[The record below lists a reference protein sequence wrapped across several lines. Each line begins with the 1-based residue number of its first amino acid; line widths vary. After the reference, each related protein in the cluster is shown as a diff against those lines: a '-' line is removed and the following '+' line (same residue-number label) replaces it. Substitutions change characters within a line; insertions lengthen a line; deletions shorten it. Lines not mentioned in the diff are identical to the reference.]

1 MRTLHYF
8 RDHCADRHLCTLLT
22 GRRHLYDGSVIEEG
36 STFLET
42 LEYLHIRGPGAH
54 CCSQLFKANW
64 KKLGSVIIELP
75 TTAAICE
82 TNAKNLITAI
92 EKRFLRRCPDA
103 EVLVGLRTVMSW
115 LDTEFDHYF
124 WRRMKDA
131 VPVTPSY
138 PGEALPLADS
148 PNGVNVVLF
157 EKRGGKKIVRAHADW
172 IHAIDRI
179 QTEENAFG
187 NAAMNYFMMRDGID
201 IRTMVWEHDHIW
213 ITAEN
218 SAYNFAIA
226 AENAAASWNA
236 ENSSSPQG
244 NDAFEEEEREEPDYD
259 ALRYALDDEFVRQN
273 REYVKHILDMSKKGF
288 TRESFTPSPFT
299 TEE

>member
-1 MRTLHYF
+1 M
-8 RDHCADRHLCTLLT
+8 LLT
-22 GRRHLYDGSVIEEG
+22 GRRRLYDGSVIEEG
-36 STFLET
+36 STFLNT

-64 KKLGSVIIELP
+64 RKLGSVIIELP

-92 EKRFLRRCPDA
+92 EQRFLHRCPNA
-103 EVLVGLRTVMSW
+103 EVLVGLRAVMSW

-148 PNGVNVVLF
+148 PNGINVVLF
-157 EKRGGKKIVRAHADW
+157 EKRDGKKEIVCAHADW
-172 IHAIDRI
+172 IRAIDRI
-179 QTEENAFG
+179 QTEEHAFG
-187 NAAMNYFMMRDGID
+187 NAAINYFMMRDGVD

-226 AENAAASWNA
+226 GEEAVAAAQNAAAAGWNA
-236 ENSSSPQG
+236 ED
-244 NDAFEEEEREEPDYD
+244 NDTSEEEGGEPDFE
-259 ALRYALDDEFVRQN
+259 ALRYALDDEFMRQN
-273 REYVKHILDMSKKGF
+273 REYEKHILGMLKKGF
-288 TRESFTPSPFT
+288 TRQSFTP
-299 TEE
+299 EE